1 MSWFENQENYI
12 DKRKSGLP
20 ERAERQCKECKQWFI
35 GRHEIKK
42 CKEHINNKNY
52 IEV

>member
-1 MSWFENQENYI
+1 MGWFENQENYY
-12 DKRKSGLP
+12 DKHKGGIP
-20 ERAERQCKECKQWFI
+20 ERRQEQCKECKQWFI
-35 GRHEIKK
+35 GRHELKK

>member
-20 ERAERQCKECKQWFI
+20 ERAERLCKECKKCFI
-35 GRHEIKK
+35 GRFDLKK
-42 CKEHINNKNY
+42 CKEHLNNKNY
-52 IEV
+52 I